1 MSCDPC
7 EPAQAPPPPSRPVPP
22 NSIGAE
28 ADHHISWL
36 VAKLEVDAHAAP
48 EQVELVERAA
58 GIYERQTVMRAG
70 TAVPLDRCC
79 ACGEECWSA
88 VGAHARPSDPQRAGI
103 TVPWIGAGYSDSK
116 ICVVAI
122 NHHNFGG
129 LGANWWMARGHIHE
143 RLGRGRRHP
152 FALGIGS
159 YVAAVKASITGRPI
173 PAGPTPAEAA
183 DGWDTAA
190 FVEAVK
196 CAPWEKASKPTAA
209 MWRNCPPRFLLAEL
223 ELLAPRVVIVAG
235 RGPGRGA
242 IADALAVDTRRA
254 HGQSFERGR
263 GRLEGQPI
271 DVLFC
276 NHPGRPVNFTP
287 SYRAL
292 HESLISQ
299 PLQAR

>member
-1 MSCDPC
+1 MD
-7 EPAQAPPPPSRPVPP
+7 VPRRAIQFVTSP
-22 NSIGAE
+22 RG
-28 ADHHISWL
+28 
-36 VAKLEVDAHAAP
+36 P
-48 EQVELVERAA
+48 EQASR
-58 GIYERQTVMRAG
+58 RR
-70 TAVPLDRCC
+70 R
-79 ACGEECWSA
+79 
-88 VGAHARPSDPQRAGI
+88 RR
-103 TVPWIGAGYSDSK
+103 K
-116 ICVVAI
+116 ICVIAI

-173 PAGPTPAEAA
+173 PARPTPAEAA
-183 DGWDTAA
+183 DGWETAA

-196 CAPWEKASKPTAA
+196 CAPWEKVSEPTAA
-209 MWRNCPPRFLLAEL
+209 MWRNCPPRFLVPEL

-235 RGPGRGA
+235 RGPGQGV

-254 HGQSFERGR
+254 HGQSFERCR

-292 HESLISQ
+292 HESPHQPAAAIPAATYACSASGLMTSEPWICEKTHSFCLSPDAFPSQ
-299 PLQAR
+299 LPPRSERPEARHLERKHRRRDLTGGRIGDRRRGPFEH